1 LYLGYFLTYEKTL
14 GGSNMEYTYKTEG
27 CCATEVNF
35 EVENNIL
42 KNVKFVKGCPGNTT
56 GLASLLEGM
65 EINDVVKR
73 LKGTPCRSNTSCP
86 DQLACA
92 IEELVLNK

>member
-1 LYLGYFLTYEKTL
+1 MYKLFIN
-14 GGSNMEYTYKTEG
+14 GGTKVKYNYKTQG
-27 CCATEVNF
+27 CCATEITF

-42 KNVKFVKGCPGNTT
+42 KNVNFTKGCPGNTI

-65 EINDVVKR
+65 EVNEVVKR
-73 LKGTPCRSNTSCP
+73 LKGTPCRTDTSCP

-92 IEELVLNK
+92 VEQLVLER